1 MEQKVIGQF
10 TFDPTAKQNFDVRL
24 KLTIKCRLLT
34 RTLHCLDKC
43 VKENELWWYEFNF
56 GNIEDNMR
64 RKVQF
69 LFKFLLILLDVHG
82 AFSSEADNKKLDPLL
97 TVCYSIIM

>member
-1 MEQKVIGQF
+1 MVIGQF
-10 TFDPTAKQNFDVRL
+10 ILDPTVKQNFDVRL
-24 KLTIKCRLLT
+24 KLTIKCGLLMC
-34 RTLHCLDKC
+34 TLHCLDKC

-82 AFSSEADNKKLDPLL
+82 AFSS
-97 TVCYSIIM
+97 